1 MLLLRTPG
9 AKSLLQFLPYAFIY
23 ILKLFH
29 GVCGQD
35 QLVLFHGESAE
46 ARVSGARVLVTQGR
60 GEARREGRKD

>member
-9 AKSLLQFLPYAFIY
+9 AKFLLQFLPYAFIY

-46 ARVSGARVLVTQGR
+46 ARVSGARVLMFVIV
-60 GEARREGRKD
+60 